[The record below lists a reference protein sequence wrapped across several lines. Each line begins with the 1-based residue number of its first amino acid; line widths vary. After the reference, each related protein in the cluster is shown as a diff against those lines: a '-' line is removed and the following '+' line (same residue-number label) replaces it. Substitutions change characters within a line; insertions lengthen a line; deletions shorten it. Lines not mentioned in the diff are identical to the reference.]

1 MIYHKIKKI
10 FLPLILLNFC
20 ISCVSNN
27 PKKNSLQSENCINSE
42 ENYICVNYS
51 DNFSWNISGYGN
63 FELLVFNYSDSKFDK
78 RLSKV
83 YDLTDNKE
91 ITISFSIDENM
102 NLSYLDN
109 ISEVNNLI
117 KSETN
122 LKKVDMDTSYIQT
135 EKHKLSMDESV
146 PLLLFCKDMTSIQSD
161 FLKDYTSLTADYAI
175 IAIIKKIA

>member
-1 MIYHKIKKI
+1 M
-10 FLPLILLNFC
+10 
-20 ISCVSNN
+20 
-27 PKKNSLQSENCINSE
+27 
-42 ENYICVNYS
+42 
-51 DNFSWNISGYGN
+51 
-63 FELLVFNYSDSKFDK
+63 
-78 RLSKV
+78 
-83 YDLTDNKE
+83 TDNKE

-175 IAIIKKIA
+175 IAIIKK